1 MLDRTIIW
9 IISSAVF
16 IEISYSFV
24 SSPMSTYWASDCV
37 PGPVLGSR
45 DMRTPKIQSPFSQ
58 RSQALWGTADQYSA
72 CLRSILLG
80 EGGGILNVIH
90 VPNSILR
97 RSSLEKWLLISSEG
111 FLLRGKYFQF
121 VLAEYWPVYTV
132 FPSTAIPFQEVVI
145 DQNETN

>member
-1 MLDRTIIW
+1 M
-9 IISSAVF
+9 
-16 IEISYSFV
+16 
-24 SSPMSTYWASDCV
+24 
-37 PGPVLGSR
+37 
-45 DMRTPKIQSPFSQ
+45 
-58 RSQALWGTADQYSA
+58 ADQYSA

-80 EGGGILNVIH
+80 EGGGILSVIH

-132 FPSTAIPFQEVVI
+132 LPSTAIPLQEVVI